1 MLQSND
7 LKTVKLTNFSR
18 ANYFQTFSWMNFLP
32 VILILYLNSKFKKLL
47 HYRVWNQRKSS
58 TWILLEV
65 RFRIKKVE
73 SLIFSD
79 LLLYCDKNLDY
90 SNASLIV
97 LIKNGHYEA
106 QNYRRFLEIELEVEC
121 F

>member
-1 MLQSND
+1 ML
-7 LKTVKLTNFSR
+7 
-18 ANYFQTFSWMNFLP
+18 FQKWKS
-32 VILILYLNSKFKKLL
+32 KKLIP
-47 HYRVWNQRKSS
+47 YRVWNQLKSS

-90 SNASLIV
+90 LNASLIV
-97 LIKNGHYEA
+97 LIKNGHYEV